1 MAIYEYSCQTCEAQF
16 QARRAMKDADA
27 PITCPECGG
36 AETLRKLS
44 SFFNPSGGTR
54 ASLSNASAGSSGGS
68 SSCSSCSASS
78 CSTCGI

>member
-1 MAIYEYSCQTCEAQF
+1 MAIYEYSCETCEAEF

-36 AETLRKLS
+36 PETRRKLS
-44 SFFNPSGGTR
+44 SFFSPSGGTR
-54 ASLSNASAGSSGGS
+54 ASLSKAGSSGGS
-68 SSCSSCSASS
+68 SSCASCSSSS